1 MAEAPQ
7 FESVVTDAMR
17 AQIGVP
23 REPFACEVTTT
34 GVRMFARAVGYT
46 DPIYYDRAEAQR
58 RGLRDL
64 PAPPGYLGTPIFDP
78 AASDPTG
85 GTRRGTQAGVRSPY
99 TLVLNGGTDVEYTG
113 VDICAGDE
121 LTGVARLE
129 SLTER
134 YSPALAGPML
144 VQVTATT
151 YTNQQGEVV
160 ATVRGTGLSY
170 GPRRGDG

>member
-1 MAEAPQ
+1 
-7 FESVVTDAMR
+7 
-17 AQIGVP
+17 
-23 REPFACEVTTT
+23 
-34 GVRMFARAVGYT
+34 MFARAVGYT
-46 DPIYYDRAEAQR
+46 DAVYYDRAEAQR

-64 PAPPGYLGTPIFDP
+64 PAPPGYLGTPIFHP
-78 AASDPTG
+78 ATADPTFGAPRGYAG
-85 GTRRGTQAGVRSPY
+85 GRAVAVHAGAQRRHRCRVHGH
-99 TLVLNGGTDVEYTG
+99 

-121 LTGVARLE
+121 LTGVARLA

-151 YTNQQGEVV
+151 YTNQRGEVV

-170 GPRRGDG
+170 GPRRDDG

>member
-1 MAEAPQ
+1 MAETPE
-7 FESVVTDAMR
+7 FESVVTDEMR

-23 REPFACEVTTT
+23 REPVVCEVTTT

-46 DPIYYDRAEAQR
+46 DAVYYDRAEAQR

-64 PAPPGYLGTPIFDP
+64 PAPPGYLGTPIFHP
-78 AASDPTG
+78 ATADPTFG
-85 GTRRGTQAGVRSPY
+85 APRATQAGVRSPY

-121 LTGVARLE
+121 LTGVARLQ

-151 YTNQQGEVV
+151 YTNQRGEVV
-160 ATVRGTGLSY
+160 ATVRGTGLGY
-170 GPRRGDG
+170 GPRRDDG